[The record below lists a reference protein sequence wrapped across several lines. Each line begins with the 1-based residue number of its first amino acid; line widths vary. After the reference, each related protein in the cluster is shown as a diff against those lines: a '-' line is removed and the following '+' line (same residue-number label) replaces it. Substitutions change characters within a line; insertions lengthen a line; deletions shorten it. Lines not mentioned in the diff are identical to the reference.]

1 MKKSTLALIV
11 VIALGVLYYIVAF
24 FFVSVDTVEKDIQE
38 PTVSLPAVSERA
50 VPLPGEFQVPAGID
64 PRKESRGPT
73 YPPPGN

>member
-24 FFVSVDTVEKDIQE
+24 FFVSIDTVKDETEQ
-38 PTVSLPAVSERA
+38 ASEST
-50 VPLPGEFQVPAGID
+50 VPLPGEFEVPAGID

-73 YPPPGN
+73 YPPPGNF